1 MMVDSETYYENEIKG
16 KNAEEIKKLIARL
29 KRKIRELK
37 YIVEHPNYIP
47 RMLPSEKT
55 KILCYQEY
63 LRCAKI
69 ALEELGEKYDPTAS
83 ERRAMDFDSN
93 IQNISRI
100 ILKIEGFFIGW
111 SEVVAEIDDKV
122 VINRKSTMVIPD
134 APFGD
139 TDGSYDVDK
148 EGFIEYLRSF
158 HIGEW
163 RKNYDTKRFGIHT
176 LDGYSWELRIEYN
189 NGKDTFVCGGDN
201 AYPYNFDNLA
211 EMLAVDLSSFLE

>member
-1 MMVDSETYYENEIKG
+1 MMIDSETYYENEIKG

-37 YIVEHPNYIP
+37 YTVEHPNYIS
-47 RMLPSEKT
+47 RMLPSEK
-55 KILCYQEY
+55 IQISCYQEY
-63 LRCAKI
+63 LQRAKI
-69 ALEELGEKYDPTAS
+69 ALEELGEKYQPTAA
-83 ERRAMDFDSN
+83 EKRAMDFDSN

-100 ILKIEGFFIGW
+100 IFKIEGFFIGW
-111 SEVVAEIDDKV
+111 SEIVAEIDDKV
-122 VINRKSTMVIPD
+122 VINRKSTMVITD

-148 EGFIEYLRSF
+148 EEFLEYLQSF

-176 LDGYSWELRIEYN
+176 LDGYSWELCIEYN
-189 NGKDTFVCGGDN
+189 NGKDAFVCGGKN
-201 AYPYNFDNLA
+201 AYPYNFDVLA
-211 EMLAVDLSSFLE
+211 EMLEVDLSSFLK